1 MKPYCMTVVK
11 YVLPAMRVLIMKQLM
26 EEHGLRKTDVA
37 ERMSMSPAAITHY
50 IKGFRGSSFIKDI
63 SESKEAIK
71 KISEICNAIAIDKAP
86 MDIVLEKMC
95 EACIILRKEKNLCK
109 LHKEEF
115 PDLKLSEC
123 NSCLTEK
130 SERS

>member
-1 MKPYCMTVVK
+1 MKPYCVTVVK

-50 IKGFRGSSFIKDI
+50 TKGFRGSGFIKDI

-71 KISEICNAIAIDKAP
+71 KISEICNAIAIDESP
-86 MDIVLEKMC
+86 MDIVMEKIC
-95 EACIILRKEKNLCK
+95 EVCK
-109 LHKEEF
+109 LIRMKGIVCELHREEF
-115 PDLKLSEC
+115 SELCLSDCELCLKGE
-123 NSCLTEK
+123 
-130 SERS
+130 